1 MTTYLFSLLST
12 GAEKLAQ
19 TDPHGFTLTLISVL
33 VVFISLIILYCVY
46 TLSGNLFSGKIKI
59 DLKKKKKA
67 ADVDDEVA
75 VAIALALRQHLGGEE
90 EKAAIATALHLYLNN
105 SVHDVESGII
115 TIRKSETLW
124 ADKQRLFRKSPRK

>member
-19 TDPHGFTLTLISVL
+19 TDPHGFTLTIISVL
-33 VVFISLIILYCVY
+33 VVFLSLIILYGIY
-46 TLSGNLFSGKIKI
+46 AFSGNLFSGKIKVN
-59 DLKKKKKA
+59 LKKKKDI
-67 ADVDDEVA
+67 DVDNEVA
-75 VAIALALRQHLGGEE
+75 VAIAIALRQHLGGEE

>member
-33 VVFISLIILYCVY
+33 VVFASLIILYCVY

-59 DLKKKKKA
+59 DLKKKKA
-67 ADVDDEVA
+67 ANVDDEVA

-115 TIRKSETLW
+115 TIRKSDTLW